1 MISKNLS
8 CLAVKFVPPSHCLS
22 YGFRKYFPQ
31 QIPVFENAKGKR
43 KTNVFLGKND
53 KHAFMIK
60 VSRFLA
66 KFKVSF
72 VYIVVLGEFIKKL
85 IRALTYGITNTDL
98 LYKMWWVLCSAAGL
112 RV

>member
-1 MISKNLS
+1 MISKKLS

-72 VYIVVLGEFIKKL
+72 VYSSARRIHQK
-85 IRALTYGITNTDL
+85 TNQSSDL
-98 LYKMWWVLCSAAGL
+98 WNH
-112 RV
+112 